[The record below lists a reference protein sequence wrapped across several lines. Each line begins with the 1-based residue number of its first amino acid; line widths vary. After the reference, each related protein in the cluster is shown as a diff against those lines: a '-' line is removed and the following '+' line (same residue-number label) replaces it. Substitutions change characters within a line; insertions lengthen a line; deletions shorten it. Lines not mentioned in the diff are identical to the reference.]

1 MPATALDDIDH
12 RLLALLQEDSTRTLA
27 ALGDLV
33 GLSPSAVKRRIDR
46 YHDTGLIDRTVAVL
60 DPKFAPGVLIAI
72 CTVTLDR
79 ESPAAHQEFRAHAL
93 ANPHVQQ
100 LYNVSGDADYVVILA
115 TTGMAQ
121 HRLVADQVLKDAPNL
136 RRYTTMFALDP
147 IRRSLVLP
155 LPSR

>member
-1 MPATALDDIDH
+1 MPPFDDIDRH
-12 RLLALLQEDSTRTLA
+12 LLALLQEDSTRTLA
-27 ALGDLV
+27 SLGTIV

-46 YHDTGLIDRTVAVL
+46 YHATGVITRTVAVL
-60 DPKFAPGVLIAI
+60 DPRASLIAI

-100 LYNVSGDADYVVILA
+100 LYNVSGDADYVVVLA
-115 TTGMAQ
+115 TTGMEQ
-121 HRLVADQVLKDAPNL
+121 HREVADRVLKSAPNI

-147 IRRSLVLP
+147 VRTTLVLP
-155 LPSR
+155 AD